1 MQRLCDTYAT
11 MVQSYATSIRTET
24 KKRDE
29 KMEEKNELKSKK
41 TYRKMINMEEA
52 YKRLNSGESVQA
64 VANFYGI
71 DRSTLYR
78 RISDFKKKNHDEIE
92 KYLKNKNGEIY
103 SFTDETEKDY
113 LIAYQKNLEM
123 LTSALSFFDL
133 KVENDDPY
141 CLKIKSSSDTE
152 ISINFFDKASIL
164 DFRIWEKP
172 IKI

>member
-1 MQRLCDTYAT
+1 
-11 MVQSYATSIRTET
+11 
-24 KKRDE
+24 
-29 KMEEKNELKSKK
+29 MEEKKELKSQK
-41 TYRKMINMEEA
+41 TYRKIINMEEV
-52 YKRLNSGESVQA
+52 YKRLNAGESVQSLA
-64 VANFYGI
+64 YSFGI

-92 KYLKNKNGEIY
+92 KYLKNNNGEIY

-133 KVENDDPY
+133 KVDDADPY
-141 CLKIKSSSDTE
+141 AMKIKSQSGEE
-152 ISINFFDKASIL
+152 ISINFFDKSTIL
-164 DFRIWEKP
+164 DFRIWEKH